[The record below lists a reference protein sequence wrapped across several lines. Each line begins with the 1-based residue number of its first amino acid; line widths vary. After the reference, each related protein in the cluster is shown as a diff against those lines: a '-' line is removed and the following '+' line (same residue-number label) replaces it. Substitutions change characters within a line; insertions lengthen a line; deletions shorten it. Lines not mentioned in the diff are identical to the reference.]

1 MSDIKATEG
10 KLRSLQQAHCSTC
23 SLSSLCLPVSL
34 NMTEMERLDNII
46 EKSRPLK
53 KGEHLFHQGEPFSS
67 VYAVRAGTIKSYTIT
82 NEGEEQITGFYFP
95 GELVGLSGFDEA
107 TYPVSAKVLETTTVC
122 EIPFERLDELS
133 GQLPELRRQILR
145 TMSKEI
151 RDEQQMML
159 LLSKKN
165 AEERVAT
172 FLVKLSQR
180 FKARGY
186 SAAAFRLSMSR
197 NEIGNYLGLAV
208 ETVSR
213 IFTRFQKSGLIRVD
227 GKEVELLNS
236 DTLYQ
241 VSGECPNDNATE
253 QSGSN
258 IATDADNTQAG

>member
-1 MSDIKATEG
+1 MADCKNQG
-10 KLRSLQQAHCSTC
+10 KLHSLSQVHCKTC

-34 NMTEMERLDNII
+34 DLTEIDRLDDII

-67 VYAVRAGTIKSYTIT
+67 VYAIRAGTIKSYTLT

-95 GELVGLSGFDEA
+95 GELVGLSGFDAEN
-107 TYPVSAKVLETTTVC
+107 YPMSAKVLETTTVC

-133 GQLPELRRQILR
+133 GQMPELRRQMLR
-145 TMSKEI
+145 SMSKEL
-151 RDEQQMML
+151 RDDQQMML

-165 AEERVAT
+165 AEQRVAT
-172 FLVKLSQR
+172 FLLKLSHR

-186 SAAAFRLSMSR
+186 SASNFRLSMSR

-213 IFTRFQKSGLIRVD
+213 IFTRFQKMELMRVD
-227 GKEVELLNS
+227 GKEVELTNLEEMYR
-236 DTLYQ
+236 L
-241 VSGECPNDNATE
+241 SGEARIDESAAPQENK
-253 QSGSN
+253 SS
-258 IATDADNTQAG
+258 

>member
-1 MSDIKATEG
+1 MADKKPEG
-10 KLRSLQQAHCSTC
+10 TLRSLQQVHCSTC

-46 EKSRPLK
+46 DKSKPLK
-53 KGEHLFHQGEPFSS
+53 KGDHLFHQGEAFTS
-67 VYAVRAGTIKSYTIT
+67 VYAVRAGTVKTYTIT
-82 NEGEEQITGFYFP
+82 NEGEEQINGFYFP
-95 GELVGLSGFDEA
+95 GELVGMNGIDSSE
-107 TYPVSAKVLETTTVC
+107 YPVSAKILETTTVC

-133 GQLPELRRQILR
+133 GQLPELRRQMLR

-151 RDEQQMML
+151 REEQEMML

-165 AEERVAT
+165 AEERIAT

-186 SAAAFRLSMSR
+186 SESKFRLSMSR

-213 IFTRFQKSGLIRVD
+213 IFTRFQKSDLIRVE
-227 GKEVELLNS
+227 GKEIDVQNVPEL
-236 DTLYQ
+236 YAIA
-241 VSGECPNDNATE
+241 GECPNSTPTGGE
-253 QSGSN
+253 QQQIS
-258 IATDADNTQAG
+258 

>member
-1 MSDIKATEG
+1 MSDNKATDG
-10 KLRSLQQAHCSTC
+10 KLRSLQQVSCNTC

-34 NMTEMERLDNII
+34 DMTEMERLDNII

-53 KGEHLFHQGEPFSS
+53 KGEHLFHQGEEFST
-67 VYAVRAGTIKSYTIT
+67 VYAIRVGTVKTYTIT

-95 GELVGLSGFDEA
+95 GELVGMSGFDNNE
-107 TYPVSAKVLETTTVC
+107 YPVSAKILETTTVC

-133 GQLPELRRQILR
+133 GQLPELRRQLLR

-151 RDEQQMML
+151 REEQQMML

-172 FLVKLSQR
+172 FLVKLSMR

-186 SAAAFRLSMSR
+186 SETSFRLSMSR

-213 IFTRFQKSGLIRVD
+213 IFTRFQKSELLQVE
-227 GKEVELLNS
+227 GKEVHIEDLDKLYEL
-236 DTLYQ
+236 
-241 VSGECPNDNATE
+241 SGECPAK
-253 QSGSN
+253 
-258 IATDADNTQAG
+258 DAEEPAVTAQCGKGTCG

>member
-1 MSDIKATEG
+1 MSDNKATEG
-10 KLRSLQQAHCSTC
+10 KLRSLQQVSCNTC

-53 KGEHLFHQGEPFSS
+53 KGDHLFHQGSPFAS
-67 VYAVRAGTIKSYTIT
+67 VYALRAGTVKTYTIT

-95 GELVGLSGFDEA
+95 GELVGMSGFDSGE
-107 TYPVSAKVLETTTVC
+107 YPFSAKILETTTVC
-122 EIPFERLDELS
+122 EIPFERLDDLS

-151 RDEQQMML
+151 REEQQMML

-172 FLVKLSQR
+172 FLIKLSLR

-186 SAAAFRLSMSR
+186 SETTFRLSMSR

-213 IFTRFQKSGLIRVD
+213 IFTRFQKSDLLHVE
-227 GKEVELLNS
+227 GKEVHIQDLNQ
-236 DTLYQ
+236 LYSL
-241 VSGECPNDNATE
+241 SGEKPAAQVEPEGCNR
-253 QSGSN
+253 SSCS
-258 IATDADNTQAG
+258 

>member
-1 MSDIKATEG
+1 MSDVLKEG
-10 KLRSLQQAHCSTC
+10 KLHSIQQVHCNTC

-34 NMTEMERLDNII
+34 DMTEMDRLDDII

-53 KGEHLFHQGEPFSS
+53 KGEHLFHQGEQFES
-67 VYAVRAGTIKSYTIT
+67 VFAIRAGSVKSYTIT

-95 GELVGLSGFDEA
+95 GELVGLSGYDNQEH
-107 TYPVSAKVLETTTVC
+107 PVSTKILETTTVC
-122 EIPFERLDELS
+122 EIPFEHLDTLC
-133 GQLPELRRQILR
+133 GQLPELRRQVMR

-151 RDEQQMML
+151 RDDQQMMM

-180 FKARGY
+180 FHARGY
-186 SAAAFRLSMSR
+186 SAHKFRLSMSR

-213 IFTRFQKSGLIRVD
+213 IFTRFQKNGLLQVD
-227 GKEVELLNS
+227 GKEVDLQDLDRLFEL
-236 DTLYQ
+236 
-241 VSGECPNDNATE
+241 SGESKNHECEEDI
-253 QSGSN
+253 QQLSL
-258 IATDADNTQAG
+258 